1 MPAART
7 APPDRPPRRWSL
19 HGAAGA
25 VDVEVRAADD
35 AELAAV
41 RDGLAGCGL
50 PAAALWSGSD
60 RLDDRTPLSD
70 PRLRHGAQLGLDR
83 PGPRGTPDGGA
94 LELQVTGGPGA
105 GACHPL
111 AQGSLVVGRGA
122 GSGAP
127 RVPLP
132 DPAVSR
138 AHLEVAVTG
147 TGVHVRD
154 LGSANGS
161 LLARSAAAGGGD
173 RELGPDAVPW
183 PLGAAVRAGAST
195 LRLVAPGGGALP
207 AVPAPGGRWLTAPPA
222 RPVPPAVPAVVVTVP
237 GPPEPP
243 ARRAL
248 AWIAVLLPALAGG
261 ALAWVLHTPTFLFFA
276 LLGPVVALGG
286 WASDRWSG
294 RRGHRRRTAEHA
306 ADLARAEAEVVAA
319 VAAEAGLR
327 EQLAPD
333 PAGLVSAA
341 RRRSTPLWERPGTDP
356 DLLVVRLGTGPG
368 PTAVSRGR
376 ADGPPSPVT
385 ADRLPVRCD
394 LREGG
399 LEVHGP
405 RPARLGALRA
415 LVCQVAV
422 LHPPDAVALTVLTGP
437 DQAPDW
443 RWARWLPHLRTSD
456 DGAGPVAAHLVVV
469 DGPLDDVATDQLRRA
484 QRAGA
489 VVVGQVPG
497 GGAAALLEVVG
508 ETGDRARLRR
518 SGHPD
523 RPLVLDR
530 LAPELA
536 EQVAAD
542 LAPLTVP
549 RGPGGLPDEVR
560 WRDVPGASPAVWSRS
575 RSRLAAVLG
584 AGAAGPVALDLC
596 AVGPHALVAGTTGA
610 GKSELLRTLVLGLAA
625 AHPPDRCSFLL
636 VDYKGGAAFGEA
648 AQLPHTVGLLTDLDG
663 ASTARALRSLA
674 AELTRR
680 ERVLAGCGAR
690 DVAELPVSPAG
701 QDEVLL
707 PRLVIVVDEFATLGE
722 ELPGFVPGL
731 VSIAQRGRSLGV
743 HLVLATQRPSG
754 SVSPEI
760 RANCTVR
767 LCLRTT
773 DETGSR
779 DVLGV
784 PDAARLPVDRPGR
797 ALLRVGSEPPVALQV
812 ARVGVPAGRD
822 DGVVVRRWPPPPGRP
837 GGRPAGRP
845 APTGGTDLAEEV
857 RALGAR
863 AAGLPRP
870 PRPWLPPLPDRVDPL
885 DGPAPGGSAGRVR
898 WGLVDRPDEQRQ
910 EPLLVDLDDGGAW
923 LLVGGPRSGRTTAL
937 RSLLAEAVA
946 ALAPP
951 DLHVHAVDHAGGELA
966 REVAVLPHAGT
977 VVERGAAHRL
987 QRLVARLQEE
997 VDRRRA
1003 VPGPHPRL
1011 LLLVDGADPV
1021 GAELEELAP
1030 GTGGAALLRLVRE
1043 GAAVGLTAVLTADRA
1058 LPGSRLAGAVGHRLV
1073 LPLADRAD
1081 YAVAGVPAARVPA
1094 HRPPGRA
1101 LLDDDATEVQLALP
1115 RPLRPDRTRAEVPGR
1130 VEVVELA
1137 ADPAAPTVPGAAPG
1151 VVVLGPGGDAGDPVL
1166 VDLHRTGGLLVTGP
1180 PGSGRSTALAALAA
1194 RLAAAGTPTLLVGPS
1209 RRGAGPAPA
1218 APLAAAPL
1226 AAVPGGSCPPGEPVD
1241 DPAVL
1246 QAWADGLAGGDG
1258 GAGGVVLADDLG
1270 QLPDTL
1276 LDALA
1281 AVTAPGSAA
1290 VLVAAAAPGDV
1301 AGAYRGP
1308 APALRRTRTAL
1319 LLQPARGDGE
1329 LLGLRLPRAP
1339 LPSRR
1344 GRAGW
1349 SPGGRPPGCRWRGGE
1364 PRRRGPQSRSRTGPS
1379 SWVAYQASSWPS
1391 AWSTTNWESS
1401 LPRSASSTTATAAAT
1416 SGSAS
1421 VVSMCALAT
1430 SARVRSADA
1439 RAAPRSVSGSD
1450 SGVTASSGRSAAST
1464 TRRRAA
1470 AGSTSSSRRLAR
1482 AAPSSA
1488 AYSSSSSSLSDSS

>member
-7 APPDRPPRRWSL
+7 APPDRSPRRWSL
-19 HGAAGA
+19 HGAAGPA
-25 VDVEVRAADD
+25 DVEVRAA
-35 AELAAV
+35 AETELGAV

-50 PAAALWSGSD
+50 PSAALWSGSD

-70 PRLRHGAQLGLDR
+70 PRLRHGAQLGVDR
-83 PGPRGTPDGGA
+83 PGPRGTPAGGA

-111 AQGSLVVGRGA
+111 AQGALVVGRGHGA
-122 GSGAP
+122 GAP
-127 RVPLP
+127 RVLLP

-147 TGVHVRD
+147 TGVVVRD

-161 LLARSAAAGGGD
+161 RLARSAAAGGGD
-173 RELGPDAVPW
+173 RELGPDPVPW

-195 LRLVAPGGGALP
+195 LRLVAPGGSTLP
-207 AVPAPGGRWLTAPPA
+207 VGPAPGGRWLTAPPA
-222 RPVPPAVPAVVVTVP
+222 RPAPPAVPAVVVTVP
-237 GPPEPP
+237 GAPEPP

-261 ALAWVLHTPTFLFFA
+261 VLAWVLGTPTFLFFA

-306 ADLARAEAEVVAA
+306 ADLARADAEVAAA
-319 VAAEAGLR
+319 VAAEVGLR

-341 RRRSTPLWERPGTDP
+341 RRRSAPLWERPATDP

-368 PTAVSRGR
+368 PTGVSRRR
-376 ADGPPSPVT
+376 ADGAPAPVE

-399 LEVHGP
+399 LEVRGP

-437 DQAPDW
+437 AETPDW
-443 RWARWLPHLRTSD
+443 RWARWLPHLRPAAG
-456 DGAGPVAAHLVVV
+456 GADPGGAHLVVV
-469 DGPLDDVATDQLRRA
+469 DGALDDAAVEHLHRA
-484 QRAGA
+484 RRAGA

-497 GGAAALLEVVG
+497 GGATALLEVVG

-523 RPLVLDR
+523 QDLVLDL

-549 RGPGGLPDEVR
+549 RGPGDLPDDVR
-560 WRDVPGASPAVWSRS
+560 RRDLPGAVPAVWSRS
-575 RSRLAAVLG
+575 RAHLSAVLG
-584 AGAAGPVALDLC
+584 AGSTGPVTLDLC
-596 AVGPHALVAGTTGA
+596 AAGPHALVAGTTGA

-648 AQLPHTVGLLTDLDG
+648 AELPHTVGLLTDLDG

-680 ERVLAGCGAR
+680 ERVLAEHGAR
-690 DVAELPVSPAG
+690 DLADLPGSADGP
-701 QDEVLL
+701 DDVLL

-784 PDAARLPVDRPGR
+784 PDAAWLPVDRPGR
-797 ALLRVGSEPPVALQV
+797 ALLRVGAEPPVVLQV
-812 ARVGVPAGRD
+812 ARVGVPA
-822 DGVVVRRWPPPPGRP
+822 DGPGEEVVVRRWPAPPGP
-837 GGRPAGRP
+837 VPVTA
-845 APTGGTDLAEEV
+845 APPRTSDLAAEV
-857 RALGAR
+857 HALRAR
-863 AAGLPRP
+863 AAGLPPP
-870 PRPWLPPLPDRVDPL
+870 PRPWLPALPDRVDPL
-885 DGPAPGGSAGRVR
+885 PAPGGADHPARVR
-898 WGLVDRPDEQRQ
+898 WGLVDRPDVQAQ
-910 EPLLVDLDDGGAW
+910 EPLVVDLDAGGSW
-923 LLVGGPRSGRTTAL
+923 LVVGGPRSGRTTAL
-937 RSLLAEAVA
+937 RTLLAEAVG
-946 ALAPP
+946 ALSPAE
-951 DLHVHAVDHAGGELA
+951 LHVHAVDQAGGELA
-966 REVAVLPHAGT
+966 RAVAGLPHCGT
-977 VVERGAAHRL
+977 VVGRGAAHRS
-987 QRLVARLQEE
+987 QRLVVRLQEE
-997 VDRRRA
+997 VDRRRS

-1011 LLLVDGADPV
+1011 LLLVDGVDPV
-1021 GAELEELAP
+1021 TAELEELAP
-1030 GTGGAALLRLVRE
+1030 GSGGAALLRLVRE
-1043 GAAVGLTAVLTADRA
+1043 GGAVGLTAVLTADRA
-1058 LPGSRLAGAVGHRLV
+1058 LPGSRLASAAGHRLV
-1073 LPLADRAD
+1073 LPLADAAD
-1081 YAVAGVPAARVPA
+1081 YAVAGVPAARLPA

-1115 RPLRPDRTRAEVPGR
+1115 RTVRPGPAGAVVPGR
-1130 VEVVELA
+1130 VEVVELP
-1137 ADPAAPTVPGAAPG
+1137 ADPAAPTAPG
-1151 VVVLGPGGDAGDPVL
+1151 LEPGTVVLGPGGDGGDPVV
-1166 VDLHRTGGLLVTGP
+1166 VDLRRAAGLLVTGP
-1180 PGSGRSTALAALAA
+1180 PGSGRSSALAAVAS
-1194 RLAAAGTPTLLVGPS
+1194 RLAGRGTPVLLVGPP
-1209 RRGAGPAPA
+1209 RRRTATVPSGTVPSGTVPSGVGAVQGPAG
-1218 APLAAAPL
+1218 
-1226 AAVPGGSCPPGEPVD
+1226 VPVD

-1246 QAWADGLAGGDG
+1246 QAWADGLDDT
-1258 GAGGVVLADDLG
+1258 AGGVVVADDLG
-1270 QLPDTL
+1270 QLPDAL

-1281 AVTAPGSAA
+1281 AVTGPGCAA

-1308 APALRRTRTAL
+1308 LPALRRTRTAL

-1339 LPSRR
+1339 LPARP
-1344 GRAGW
+1344 GAGW
-1349 SPGGRPPGCRWRGGE
+1349 LVTGG
-1364 PRRRGPQSRSRTGPS
+1364 T
-1379 SWVAYQASSWPS
+1379 
-1391 AWSTTNWESS
+1391 
-1401 LPRSASSTTATAAAT
+1401 
-1416 SGSAS
+1416 
-1421 VVSMCALAT
+1421 
-1430 SARVRSADA
+1430 
-1439 RAAPRSVSGSD
+1439 
-1450 SGVTASSGRSAAST
+1450 T
-1464 TRRRAA
+1464 TRVQVARR
-1470 AGSTSSSRRLAR
+1470 
-1482 AAPSSA
+1482 
-1488 AYSSSSSSLSDSS
+1488 